1 MKAVLNST
9 YGKNP
14 LIATLCAETSPGS
27 PVIMGG
33 DPARQ
38 IGLAAGLGY
47 DGVELHWGSPAEIPL
62 AVIADACETHGIGV
76 AAFATGRSY
85 VRDGLNLIDVND
97 RIRDAAILRVQQF
110 IDAAAPFQAKVMIGC
125 IRGNIP
131 EYLDREAAHDRLAE
145 AVHRLASYGEA
156 RGVGLIFESI
166 NRYENNY
173 LNTAAETAAFLRH
186 YQLPNTKI
194 LLDTFHMNIEDPILP
209 ESIRDCGDILG
220 YVHVADSNRWYP
232 GAGHLGFHD
241 VFSALRDIGYSGPIS
256 AECLPMPDSTTA
268 LRGWID
274 GVRSFL

>member
-1 MKAVLNST
+1 MTTALNT
-9 YGKNP
+9 VNGRNP
-14 LIATLCAETSPGS
+14 LIATLCADTNPGS

-62 AVIADACETHGIGV
+62 AVIADACEAHGIRV
-76 AAFATGRSY
+76 AAFATGRAY
-85 VRDGLNLIDVND
+85 VRDGLHLIDVND
-97 RIRDAAILRVQQF
+97 RIREAAILRVQQF

-131 EYLDREAAHDRLAE
+131 EYLDREAALDRLAE
-145 AVHRLASYGEA
+145 AVHRLASYGET

-173 LNTAAETAAFLRH
+173 LNTAAETAAFLRR

-194 LLDTFHMNIEDPILP
+194 LLDTFHMNIEDPSLP
-209 ESIRDCGDILG
+209 ESIQSCGDLLG

-232 GAGHLGFHD
+232 GAGHLEFGP
-241 VFSALRDIGYSGPIS
+241 VFAALKSIGYTGSIS
-256 AECLPMPDSTTA
+256 AECLPLPDSMTA
-268 LRGWID
+268 LRNWIE